1 MTGLDWALALVHG
14 ILVYSWILF
23 PALLAV
29 RRRRPA
35 SASGPSTTPRVAF
48 VLSAYNEERHIGARV
63 RNLIDIDYPEAQWRA
78 YIGVD
83 GARDRTAEEALRAAS
98 GHPNIGVFD
107 FSENRGKVAVL
118 KDLVAR
124 ALADPQP
131 PEILVFTDANT
142 AFQRNAVRH
151 LTAPF
156 SDPAV
161 GGVCG
166 RLMLIAAKGAE
177 GGENVYWR
185 VENWLKARESAVD
198 SCLGANGATYAIRAP
213 LFWSAI
219 PSNTIIDDFVIGM
232 KVREYHYRMVYE
244 PRAIAVEEM
253 PATLGDEWK
262 RRVRIG
268 AGDFQAIRLCAR
280 CLSPAY
286 GNFAWFFWSHKVLRW
301 FTPHLMLAG
310 ILLAL
315 AGAIA
320 DHAPLALAILALY
333 AGLGLA
339 AWFGRASRP
348 HSSRLMQ
355 LLRGVQYL
363 VAMQVALFAGFL
375 RFCRGNLEGRWQ
387 RTERV

>member
-1 MTGLDWALALVHG
+1 MLGHATA
-14 ILVYSWILF
+14 
-23 PALLAV
+23 
-29 RRRRPA
+29 
-35 SASGPSTTPRVAF
+35 PRIAF
-48 VLSAYNEERHIGARV
+48 VLSAYNEERHISARI
-63 RNLIDIDYPEAQWRA
+63 RNLIDVDYPGTQWRA

-83 GARDRTAEEALRAAS
+83 GGGDGTADEALRAAA
-98 GHPNIGVFD
+98 GHPNIRIFN
-107 FSENRGKVAVL
+107 FAENRGKVAVL
-118 KDLVAR
+118 KDLVTR
-124 ALADPQP
+124 AAADPQP

-142 AFQRNAVRH
+142 EFQCDAVHH
-151 LTAPF
+151 LTTPF

-166 RLMLIAAKGAE
+166 RLMFIAAQ
-177 GGENVYWR
+177 GGETRENVYWR
-185 VENWLKARESAVD
+185 LENWLKARESAVD
-198 SCLGANGATYAIRAP
+198 SCLGANGAIYAIRAP

-232 KVREYHYRMVYE
+232 KVRECHSRVVYE
-244 PRAIAVEEM
+244 PRAIAVEEL
-253 PATLGDEWK
+253 PVTIGDEWK

-268 AGDFQAIRLCAR
+268 AGNFQAIRLCAR

-286 GNFAWFFWSHKVLRW
+286 GSFAWFFWSHKVLRW

-315 AGAIA
+315 AGGIA
-320 DHAPLALAILALY
+320 GQAPLAKAILVFY

-348 HSSRLMQ
+348 HTGPLMQ

-363 VAMQVALFAGFL
+363 MTMQVAIFAGFL

-387 RTERV
+387 RTDRA